1 MAFSGT
7 ERREPDKG
15 ASQPL
20 FLSLFLLLLAF
31 FIMLNAMSTVEEGR
45 SDRVLESVKRAFP
58 SSVQFDVGDNALEAD
73 PGYVVGESVRA
84 ALGAVFRE
92 VLPAVPVEI
101 EADGNPIF
109 VSIPAGQVYAPAA
122 GGVTPIMERLAG
134 RLAPI
139 LNAPP
144 AGTRLDLQILY
155 GIDGDGGGNG
165 ERARLIFRASETVR
179 AFADH
184 EVDPAVLSAGLEQR
198 DPASVRLV
206 FRTRPVG
213 ATGPDLGGVP
223 Q

>member
-1 MAFSGT
+1 MTFSRS

-15 ASQPL
+15 TSQPL

-31 FIMLNAMSTVEEGR
+31 FIMLNAMSTVERGK

-58 SSVQFDVGDNALEAD
+58 SGLRGDLGEDPLDAD
-73 PGYVVGESVRA
+73 PGQVIDESVRA

-92 VLPAVPVEI
+92 VLPAVTVEV

-109 VSIPAGQVYAPAA
+109 VSVPVARVYSPAA
-122 GGVTPIMERLAG
+122 GGVTPVMAELAG

-139 LNAPP
+139 LNVPP

-155 GIDGDGGGNG
+155 GVAGDLDQGQRGD
-165 ERARLIFRASETVR
+165 LIFRASETVR

-184 EVDPAVLSAGLEQR
+184 EVDPAILSAGLEPR
-198 DPASVRLV
+198 EPGMVRLV
-206 FRTRPVG
+206 FRTRPAD
-213 ATGPDLGGVP
+213 ATGPNLRGAA